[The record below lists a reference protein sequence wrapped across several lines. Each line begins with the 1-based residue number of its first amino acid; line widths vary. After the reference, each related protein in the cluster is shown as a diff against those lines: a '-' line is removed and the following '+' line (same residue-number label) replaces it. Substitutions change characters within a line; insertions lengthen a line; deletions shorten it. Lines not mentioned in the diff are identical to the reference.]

1 MLFPV
6 SQLLENKDTVLT
18 IQSYTKVRDVLSLM
32 VENDFSQL
40 PIVDESGKLI
50 GIATEKSIIGTYF
63 HTTGMV
69 SILDLDV
76 GHCQTK
82 PYTIQKDADIFEV
95 LDLLKNSYA
104 VIVVEHDR
112 PIGILTDYDTT
123 HFFRDLSE
131 GLILVED
138 IEVTL
143 RRYIESIYTNENSL
157 DGALMKAFRAH
168 RQDPTRPAKEYTEL
182 SFGDHIQL
190 ITAENNWEKFSSYF
204 EPKEMFLQLMNQVG
218 QIRNQLAHFRG
229 RIEPIQYH
237 ALLRARDWLSSRARP
252 IGVRAKV
259 VHRADIH
266 IPLTTKNQGK
276 YDALQKWLQ
285 EQKEAG
291 ETSLRIRFEEIEEIL
306 QDSLPSSAKTHR
318 SWWTNEYSSHVQ
330 AMAWLNSG
338 WLVDD
343 ADLEKGEIVFRQSVS
358 ALYPQFFTTML
369 NHLKE
374 TRLGLTR
381 ASRGST
387 QNWLPLGASRTGFS
401 FTWSLPREGVGGGAL
416 RVELYID
423 VGDQKRNKEFFES
436 LKSHEKEIE
445 LQIGM
450 PLKWEKMD
458 ARKAS
463 RISAV
468 IPFKLATATP
478 EEIQEAQS
486 WGVSTMLKF
495 IDVLTP
501 YMKSL

>member
-6 SQLLENKDTVLT
+6 SQLLQNKEAVLT
-18 IQSYTKVRDVLSLM
+18 IQRDTKVRDALSLM

-40 PIVDESGKLI
+40 PIVDEKGKLV

-69 SILDLDV
+69 SILDLNV

-95 LDLLKNSYA
+95 LDLLKNTYA
-104 VIVVEHDR
+104 IVVVDHDR

-143 RRYIESIYTNENSL
+143 RHYIEATHPNEHSL
-157 DGALMKAFRAH
+157 DTALMRAFRAH
-168 RQDPTRPAKEYTEL
+168 RQDPTRPAKEYTDL

-190 ITAENNWEKFSSYF
+190 ITAEDNWERFSAYF

-229 RIEPIQYH
+229 RIEPIQYN
-237 ALLRARDWLSSRARP
+237 ALLRARDWLSSRSKP
-252 IGVRAKV
+252 IGARAKEI
-259 VHRADIH
+259 HRSDIH
-266 IPLTTKNQGK
+266 VPLAKDNEGK

-291 ETSLRIRFEEIEEIL
+291 VTSLRIGFEEIEEIL
-306 QDSLPSSAKTHR
+306 QDSLPPSARTHR
-318 SWWTNEYSSHVQ
+318 SWWANEYSSHVQ
-330 AMAWLNSG
+330 AMAWLRSG

-343 ADLEKGEIVFRQSVS
+343 ADLEKGEIIFRQSVS

-369 NHLKE
+369 NQLKE
-374 TRLGLTR
+374 TRPGLTQ
-381 ASRGST
+381 ASRVST
-387 QNWLPLGASRTGFS
+387 QNWLALSGGRTGFS
-401 FTWSLPREGVGGGAL
+401 FIWSLPKEGVGGGAL
-416 RVELYID
+416 RVELWID
-423 VGDQKRNKEFFES
+423 VGDKVRNKDLFES
-436 LKSHEKEIE
+436 LKSREKEIE
-445 LQIGM
+445 SQISIQ
-450 PLKWEKMD
+450 LNWERLE
-458 ARKAS
+458 ARKGS
-463 RISAV
+463 RISAL
-468 IPFKLATATP
+468 IPFKLAAATP
-478 EEIQEAQS
+478 EEILEAQS
-486 WGVSTMLKF
+486 WGVATMLKF
-495 IDVLTP
+495 IDVFTP
-501 YMKSL
+501 YVKGL

>member
-6 SQLLENKDTVLT
+6 SQLLQNKEAVLT
-18 IQSYTKVRDVLSLM
+18 VQKDTKVRDALSLM

-40 PIVDESGKLI
+40 PIVDENGKLV

-63 HTTGMV
+63 HTTGIV
-69 SILDLDV
+69 SILDLNV
-76 GHCQTK
+76 GHCQAK

-95 LDLLKNSYA
+95 LDLLKNTYA
-104 VIVVEHDR
+104 VVVIDHDR

-143 RRYIESIYTNENSL
+143 RRYVESIHPNEHSL
-157 DGALMKAFRAH
+157 DTALMRAFRAQ
-168 RQDPTRPAKEYTEL
+168 RQDPTRPAKEYTDL

-190 ITAENNWEKFSSYF
+190 ITTEENWGKFSAYF

-229 RIEPIQYH
+229 RIEPIQYN
-237 ALLRARDWLSSRARP
+237 ALLRARDWLSSRSKP
-252 IGVRAKV
+252 IGARAKEI
-259 VHRADIH
+259 HRSDIH
-266 IPLTTKNQGK
+266 IPRIKDNEGK
-276 YDALQKWLQ
+276 YDALQTWLQ

-291 ETSLRIRFEEIEEIL
+291 ESSLRIRFQEIEEIL

-318 SWWTNEYSSHVQ
+318 SWWANDYSTHVQ
-330 AMAWLNSG
+330 SQAWLRAG

-343 ADLEKGEIVFRQSVS
+343 ADLEKGEIVFRQSAS

-369 NHLKE
+369 NQLKE
-374 TRLGLTR
+374 RRPGFTQ
-381 ASRGST
+381 ASKAST
-387 QNWLPLGASRTGFS
+387 QNWLALGSGRSGFS
-401 FTWSLPREGVGGGAL
+401 FTWSLPRERVGGPAF

-423 VGDQKRNKEFFES
+423 TGDKKRNKEFFDS

-445 LQIGM
+445 SQIGM
-450 PLKWEKMD
+450 PLKWERLEE
-458 ARKAS
+458 RKAS
-463 RISAV
+463 RLSALV
-468 IPFKLATATP
+468 PFRLATATP
-478 EEIQEAQS
+478 QEIGEAQS
-486 WGVSTMLKF
+486 WGVGTMLKF
-495 IDVLTP
+495 IDILTP
-501 YMKSL
+501 YVKSL

>member
-6 SQLLENKDTVLT
+6 SQLLENKEDILT
-18 IQSYTKVRDVLSLM
+18 IPKGTKVREALSLM

-40 PIVDESGKLI
+40 PIVDDNGKLV
-50 GIATEKSIIGTYF
+50 GIATEKSVIGTYF

-95 LDLLKNSYA
+95 LDLLEDTYA
-104 VIVVEHDR
+104 VVIVDHER

-143 RRYIESIYTNENSL
+143 RRYIESTHPDENSL
-157 DGALMKAFRAH
+157 DAALMRAFRTN

-182 SFGDHIQL
+182 SFGDHLQL
-190 ITAENNWEKFSSYF
+190 ITTEDNWGKFSSYF

-229 RIEPIQYH
+229 RVEPIQYH
-237 ALLRARDWLSSRARP
+237 ALLRARDWLSSRP
-252 IGVRAKV
+252 KLVGTRAKE
-259 VHRADIH
+259 VHKADIH
-266 IPLTTKNQGK
+266 IPLTTNNKGK
-276 YDALQKWLQ
+276 YDVLQKWLQ

-291 ETSLRIRFEEIEEIL
+291 ETSLRIGFEEIEEIL

-318 SWWTNEYSSHVQ
+318 SWWANEYSSHVQ

-358 ALYPQFFTTML
+358 ALYPQFFNTML
-369 NHLKE
+369 NQLKE
-374 TRLGLTR
+374 TRPGLTR
-381 ASRGST
+381 ASRVST
-387 QNWLPLGASRTGFS
+387 QNWLALGASRSGFS
-401 FTWSLPREGVGGGAL
+401 FTWSLPREGPAGGAL

-423 VGDQKRNKEFFES
+423 VGDQTKNKEFFDALRSHAKEMES
-436 LKSHEKEIE
+436 QL
-445 LQIGM
+445 GM
-450 PLKWEKMD
+450 PLNWERLD

-463 RISAV
+463 RISAL
-468 IPFKLATATP
+468 IPFRLATATP

-486 WGVSTMLKF
+486 WGVTTMLKF
-495 IDVLTP
+495 IDVFTP
-501 YMKSL
+501 YVKGL